1 MNESIDELFPST
13 SAEVRDLLRAVQAMV
28 QTAIPDATEI
38 FYHGALGY
46 GLATSGFDRIIYVQA
61 QNGYV
66 NLGFFFGTDLADP
79 SHVLE
84 GTGKR
89 MRHVKI
95 RSAKEAGAP
104 ALPPL
109 VQDAW
114 RKGVGA
120 VAELHSPRKKAA
132 PPLVRR

>member
-1 MNESIDELFPST
+1 
-13 SAEVRDLLRAVQAMV
+13 
-28 QTAIPDATEI
+28 
-38 FYHGALGY
+38 
-46 GLATSGFDRIIYVQA
+46 VQA

-95 RSAKEAGAP
+95 RSIKEAGALSLP
-104 ALPPL
+104 AL

-114 RKGVGA
+114 RKGVSA
-120 VAELHSPRKKAA
+120 VAELHSARKKAA
-132 PPLVRR
+132 FPLVRP